1 MSVGVRL
8 TLSVLASVA
17 GLAAW
22 LVVLLL
28 LRAVL

>member
-8 TLSVLASVA
+8 TLSVLAFVA

-28 LRAVL
+28 RRDML